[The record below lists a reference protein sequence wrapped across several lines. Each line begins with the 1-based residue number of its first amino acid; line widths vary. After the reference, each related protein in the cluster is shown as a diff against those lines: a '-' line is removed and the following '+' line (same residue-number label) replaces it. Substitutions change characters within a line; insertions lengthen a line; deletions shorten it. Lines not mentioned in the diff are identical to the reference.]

1 MGHSG
6 EMTADRRTIAIDA
19 RKLGDTGV
27 GRHIQGLL
35 AGLAKLP
42 DVSSFGWQAFSTPD
56 RWRHIRESP
65 AGMVRTTMHASPYSP
80 LQHPEGYA
88 LLRQYPTD
96 LFHATHFTTPL
107 IIPRRTQLLV
117 TIHDAH
123 LLDRPDL
130 VSDGKHSRVRLFAY
144 RLLLNLA
151 AHRADLISTVS
162 HAGADDLRRLLPQTT
177 NKLRVVPNSLDTS
190 RFQPVSSL
198 EGDADGVILFAGSL
212 TRRKGV
218 GVLLEAFA
226 ANVTVR
232 RSFRLALVGPA
243 SADARAFEAQVDRLG
258 IRDRV
263 VLPGPVASDD
273 DLIEWYRQA
282 RVVVLPSFLESFG
295 YPVLEAMALGIP
307 CVTSDLP
314 ATREVAAGAALLVPP
329 GDVTALGE
337 ALERACFE
345 NPLRTDLIARGLA
358 RAPDFSLE
366 RIGAQALAIYRDVL
380 GS

>member
-1 MGHSG
+1 
-6 EMTADRRTIAIDA
+6 MTADHRTIAIDA

-35 AGLAKLP
+35 AGLGRLP
-42 DVSSFGWQAFSTPD
+42 DASSFGWRAFSTPD

-65 AGMVRTTMHASPYSP
+65 PGMARTMMHASPYSP

-88 LLRQYPTD
+88 LLRRYPTD

-107 IIPRRTQLLV
+107 VLPRRTRLLV

-130 VSDGKHSRVRLFAY
+130 VSDGRHSRFRLLAY
-144 RLLLNLA
+144 RLLMNLA
-151 AHRADLISTVS
+151 AHRANLITTVS

-190 RFQPVSSL
+190 RFQHVSSL
-198 EGDADGVILFAGSL
+198 AGDADGVVLFAGSL

-226 ANVTVR
+226 ANMTVR

-243 SADARAFEAQVDRLG
+243 SADTRAFEAQIDRLG

-263 VLPGPVASDD
+263 VVPGPVASDD

-295 YPVLEAMALGIP
+295 YPVLEAMAMGIP
-307 CVTSDLP
+307 CVASDLP
-314 ATREVAAGAALLVPP
+314 ATREVASGAALLVPP
-329 GDVTALGE
+329 GDVMALGE

-358 RAPDFSLE
+358 RA
-366 RIGAQALAIYRDVL
+366 
-380 GS
+380 